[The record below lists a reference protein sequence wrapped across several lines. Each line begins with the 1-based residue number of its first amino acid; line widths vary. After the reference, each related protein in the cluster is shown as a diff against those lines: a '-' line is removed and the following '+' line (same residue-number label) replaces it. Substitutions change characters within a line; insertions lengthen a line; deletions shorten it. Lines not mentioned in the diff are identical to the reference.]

1 VTRQRADWLDRLA
14 LRSVERPVQD
24 ADAHE
29 MTLGSEEQFSRKTA
43 IKLAVAGAAALSLG
57 LGTAPAARAQDRGKC
72 FTDCLKTHDEE
83 LARRI
88 RSCGDV
94 FQPRHLERAA
104 TAREKDRQ
112 YLSRIFSF
120 GGERDLEIA
129 AAWLLGLCDQKAE
142 YEVRRAKEDCYG
154 GCETTCRQRSVQ
166 SASGRSAATCEVT
179 PPPHAPPPSIPP
191 IPNPDSGIAAEC
203 ANCAI
208 KGGECCAGADAM
220 HLCGCADYDPDGPET
235 PCQRV
240 GCG

>member
-1 VTRQRADWLDRLA
+1 VTVRRSDWLDRLA
-14 LRSVERPVQD
+14 LRSLAQPDRDDDARDVE
-24 ADAHE
+24 
-29 MTLGSEEQFSRKTA
+29 LGNDHRFSRTA
-43 IKLAVAGAAALSLG
+43 ALKLGLAGAAALSLG
-57 LGTAPAARAQDRGKC
+57 LERTPAAHAQDRGKC
-72 FTDCLKTHDEE
+72 FTDCITTHDDVLYSRLISCHDVFEPRTLHRSAPSTWKRVQFYIFGGGLRDYAVAGVALEE
-83 LARRI
+83 LCELKAQHEVA
-88 RSCGDV
+88 GDKKKCY
-94 FQPRHLERAA
+94 
-104 TAREKDRQ
+104 EK
-112 YLSRIFSF
+112 
-120 GGERDLEIA
+120 
-129 AAWLLGLCDQKAE
+129 
-142 YEVRRAKEDCYG
+142 
-154 GCETTCRQRSVQ
+154 CEADCRQRSVQ